1 MQVEETTTLL
11 SNLSVTVRGM
21 GSLTLNE
28 IRQHPTFTLLLMS
41 LSADTPAH
49 SASCVIGSKNRE
61 LVNVGSSVEFS
72 TGPGEVNVCM
82 NR

>member
-11 SNLSVTVRGM
+11 GNLSVRVKGM
-21 GSLTLNE
+21 GSLTVNE

-41 LSADTPAH
+41 ISTDTPAL

-72 TGPGEVNVCM
+72 TGPGEVNLCM
-82 NR
+82 DR